1 MPFAGSPRIDDEW
14 APAMSPVARAS
25 RYHRAWG
32 GDMSLQTFAD
42 EPHHI
47 TEIRNQIKRF
57 VAREAPREKRR
68 QWDREHRFP
77 RGAFRRLAE
86 LGVMGLT
93 IDEAYGGAGQDIL
106 AAVAVIEELC
116 HVGPF
121 LAGPYIHAAFYGG
134 MNLSENGSEAQK
146 RALLPKLARGE
157 LTFAYGLS
165 EPNVGGDLASVETR
179 AERRDDAIIVN
190 GAKRWCTGAD
200 FADYIYCLVRSG
212 DAQARY
218 RNLSFLLV
226 PTDVPGL
233 SMTPIEHVNLRYTLS
248 SDVHFDD
255 VALPLSAV
263 VGGIEMWNHGWRQ
276 LAGRALD
283 VEKIELSAVIFGIA
297 QAALE
302 EAWRYAEERV
312 QFGQPISRHQAIRHK
327 LVTARTK
334 LQACRHMLYHAAWLA
349 NEGRPCAAETS
360 MAKLFCADVGVEI
373 ALACQQV
380 MGAYALSDG
389 YDMERH
395 VRDLLGMPIV
405 GGSSDMQRNN
415 LASLWR
421 LGRG

>member
-1 MPFAGSPRIDDEW
+1 M
-14 APAMSPVARAS
+14 
-25 RYHRAWG
+25 
-32 GDMSLQTFAD
+32 QTFID
-42 EPHHI
+42 EPEHI
-47 TEIRNQIKRF
+47 AELRRQLKRF
-57 VAREAPREKRR
+57 VSAKAPRELRR
-68 QWDREHRFP
+68 RWDREHTFP
-77 RGAFRRLAE
+77 RELYRELADMG
-86 LGVMGLT
+86 LMGLT
-93 IDEAYGGAGQDIL
+93 IDEAYGGSGQDIV
-106 AAVAVIEELC
+106 AAVAAIEELSRA
-116 HVGPF
+116 GAF
-121 LAGPYIHAAFYGG
+121 LAGPFVHTAFYGG

-146 RALLPKLARGE
+146 RDLLPRLARGE
-157 LTFAYGLS
+157 ITLAYGLS

-179 AERRDDAIIVN
+179 AEMRDGRVVVN

-212 DAQARY
+212 PADARH

-226 PTDVPGL
+226 PTDAPGL

-248 SDVHFDD
+248 SDVFFDD
-255 VALPLSAV
+255 VTLPLDAI
-263 VGGIEMWNHGWRQ
+263 VGGEAQWNQGWRM

-283 VEKIELSAVIFGIA
+283 VEKLEVAAVTFGIA

-302 EAWRYAEERV
+302 EAWQYAEERV
-312 QFGQPISRHQAIRHK
+312 QFGQPIARHQAIRHK
-327 LVTARTK
+327 LVDARTR
-334 LQACRHMLYHAAWLA
+334 LEACRHLLYHAAWLA

-360 MAKLFCADVGVEI
+360 MAKLFCADMGVEI

-415 LASLWR
+415 LAGIWR
-421 LGRG
+421 LGKG

>member
-1 MPFAGSPRIDDEW
+1 
-14 APAMSPVARAS
+14 
-25 RYHRAWG
+25 
-32 GDMSLQTFAD
+32 MSLQTFAD
-42 EPHHI
+42 EAEHI
-47 TEIRNQIKRF
+47 AEIRRQMQRF
-57 VAREAPREKRR
+57 VAAEAPREKRA

-77 RGAFRRLAE
+77 RDAYRRLAD

-93 IDEAYGGAGQDIL
+93 INEAYGGAGQDIV

-116 HVGPF
+116 RAGVF
-121 LAGPYIHAAFYGG
+121 LAGPYIHTAFYGG
-134 MNLSENGSEAQK
+134 MNISENGSEEQK
-146 RALLPKLARGE
+146 RTLLPKLARGE
-157 LTFAYGLS
+157 ITFAYGLS

-179 AERRDDAIIVN
+179 AEQRDGGTILLN

-212 DAQARY
+212 PPEERY

-226 PTDVPGL
+226 PTDAPGL
-233 SMTPIEHVNLRYTLS
+233 SMQPIEHVNLRYTLS
-248 SDVHFDD
+248 SDVYFDN
-255 VALPLSAV
+255 VELPMTAV
-263 VGGIEMWNHGWRQ
+263 VGGAQMWNQGWRQ

-283 VEKIELSAVIFGIA
+283 VEKIEIAAANFGIA

-302 EAWRYAEERV
+302 EAWAYAEQRV
-312 QFGQPISRHQAIRHK
+312 QFGKPISGHQAIRHK

-334 LQACRHMLYHAAWLA
+334 LQACRHLLYHAAWLA

-360 MAKLFCADVGVEI
+360 MAKLFCADTGVEI

-421 LGRG
+421 LGRGSGNPRRGGAQSQPS